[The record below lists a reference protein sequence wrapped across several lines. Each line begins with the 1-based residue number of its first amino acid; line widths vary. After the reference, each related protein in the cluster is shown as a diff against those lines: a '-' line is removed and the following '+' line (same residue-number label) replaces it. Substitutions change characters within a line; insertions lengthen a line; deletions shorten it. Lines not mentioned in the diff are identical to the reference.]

1 MLKNIDKKDLIKR
14 IILLVAGLAILAL
27 GISFS
32 IKSNL
37 GISPVTSVPYVM
49 SLFINL
55 SVGNLTIIIYSFLIL
70 LQILILRKRFKLFQL
85 LQLPVAIAFGYL
97 ADFAIWATQGISAST
112 YGQQWALTI
121 AGILLASVGVYLQ
134 LKANLVTLAV
144 EGLVASIC
152 KVLPVK
158 FGSIKTALD
167 VSFVMISVILSLVF
181 MGGLYG
187 VREGTVATAIF
198 VGLTVKE
205 IHRLEEM
212 VKEKFPEFSF
222 KALPEHD

>member
-14 IILLVAGLAILAL
+14 IILLVAGLAILAF
-27 GISFS
+27 GISLS

-55 SVGNLTIIIYSFLIL
+55 SVGNLTIIMYSFLIL
-70 LQILILRKRFKLFQL
+70 LQVLILRKRFKLFQL

-97 ADFAIWATQGISAST
+97 ADLAIWATQGISVST

-134 LKANLVTLAV
+134 LKADLVTLAV
-144 EGLVASIC
+144 EGLVASLC

-158 FGSIKTALD
+158 FGSIKMVLD
-167 VSFVMISVILSLVF
+167 VSFVVISVILSIVF

-198 VGLTVKE
+198 VGLTVKG
-205 IHRLEEM
+205 IHQLEEM
-212 VKEKFPEFSF
+212 MKEKFPEFSF